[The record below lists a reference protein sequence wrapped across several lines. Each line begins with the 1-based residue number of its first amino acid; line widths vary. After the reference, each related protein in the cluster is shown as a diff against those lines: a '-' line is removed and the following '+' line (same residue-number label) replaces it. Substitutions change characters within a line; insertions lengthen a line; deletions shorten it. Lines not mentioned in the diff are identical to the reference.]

1 MMMAVTLQGSEDLLR
16 ELMEGTP
23 PLPQR
28 MQALSKDSGSIGCYC
43 CFICSIPGCPSFC
56 PGLTCHLIGLS
67 SGQRSS
73 LLSGFSKK
81 ESFPLGLL
89 GLEGRF
95 ELSLLWGLETMVE
108 TQVSPPPCA
117 FGFSFFPLPSLLP
130 QTLPWL
136 PCVCL

>member
-67 SGQRSS
+67 SRQRSS
-73 LLSGFSKK
+73 LLSGFSKT

-89 GLEGRF
+89 GPEGRF